1 MNLKRDS
8 EGVKRRWLCWR
19 DGGRGG
25 RQGVRVFWGTS
36 MEGEEL
42 VWVVMML
49 KVEVT
54 DDWGG
59 VEERGKEGE
68 ECGLGVG
75 ACVLERLEFL
85 GVE

>member
-1 MNLKRDS
+1 
-8 EGVKRRWLCWR
+8 
-19 DGGRGG
+19 
-25 RQGVRVFWGTS
+25 